1 MGEYITKGTAL
12 FIRTHWN
19 GTTPSTEPAYK
30 SIYGVYTVPKIKGN
44 RDTIDVT
51 NLEDGAQRSILGL
64 EQGGGAIRFSLYAT
78 KGEVDAESSPQIRN
92 TKATLI
98 GMEDEYCDFKVVYPD
113 GYGYSWSGHVAVS
126 EDETNVN
133 EACKLSLDISIETA
147 LTRVEPDD

>member
-1 MGEYITKGTAL
+1 MGEYNTKGTAL
-12 FIRTHWN
+12 FIRTHWD
-19 GTTPSTEPAYK
+19 GQTPSTEPAYK
-30 SIYGVYTVPKIKGN
+30 SIYGAYTVPKIKGN

-51 NLEDGAQRSILGL
+51 NLEDGSQRSILGL
-64 EQGGGAIRFSLYAT
+64 EQGGGAIRVSLYAT
-78 KGEVDAESSPQIRN
+78 KNETDTTQQIRD

-98 GMEDEYCDFKVVYPD
+98 DMEDAYCDFKVVYPD